1 MKKNWVLTRESFD
14 ALLAWLDSD
23 REAAGQE
30 YEEVR
35 RRLIKLFTCRACG
48 EPEDLTDETINRV
61 IKKLPEIQNGFAGD
75 KIRYF
80 YGVAN
85 KVHLEYLRR
94 KPVTDRAVDLS
105 TPEDHEPDPEME
117 CLDQCMAKLTSDN
130 QTLLLE
136 YYQEDKRAKINHRK
150 HLAERLGIAANALRI
165 RAYRIR
171 GGVEV
176 CVRECLN
183 RQQPEIV

>member
-23 REAAGQE
+23 REVAGQS
-30 YEEVR
+30 YEQIR
-35 RRLIKLFTCRACG
+35 RRLIKLFTCRGCG
-48 EPEDLTDETINRV
+48 EPEDLSDETINRV
-61 IKKLPEIQNGFAGD
+61 TKKLPEIEKEFSGD

-94 KPVTDRAVDLS
+94 KTVPDIRVALTTDD
-105 TPEDHEPDPEME
+105 EPHPEME
-117 CLDQCMAKLTSDN
+117 CLDKCLAELTTEN
-130 QTLLLE
+130 QSLLIE

-150 HLAERLGIAANALRI
+150 HLAERMGIAANALRI
-165 RAYRIR
+165 RAYRMR
-171 GGVEV
+171 AAVEI

-183 RQQPEIV
+183 NRQPEII